1 MRATYLLKD
10 EAFAYG
16 KNRIFEYI
24 QQLIVKLRKE
34 DKDKIQQLTALHLHN
49 LRNKNNTINPTTMGG
64 GGMLFLARDDI
75 EEISFERELESLK
88 QVKIKQQQLQ
98 EAK

>member
-1 MRATYLLKD
+1 
-10 EAFAYG
+10 
-16 KNRIFEYI
+16 
-24 QQLIVKLRKE
+24 
-34 DKDKIQQLTALHLHN
+34 
-49 LRNKNNTINPTTMGG
+49 MGG

-88 QVKIKQQQLQ
+88 QVKMKQQQLQ